1 MTIRVIAAVV
11 DTKQLRLYKE
21 DGSTVDIPQGD
32 ARLAQ
37 LLEQC
42 KPLSNPKAFRL
53 PVNGSGQAYVEV
65 QFEVPEKVRE
75 NAFGDYEKK
84 AGGFTKFF
92 RVVKTKISHLFGDGQ
107 VDDTPVA
114 HVTPTQFGELPILE
128 LDAPVSAPETPKIDA
143 AIADIMAHAEPVS
156 SETFD
161 DNDTTENH
169 TIVAVTDNGK
179 GKVVAVPGVEALK
192 GHVAHAIKLGN
203 TKGMDA
209 FLKRLGAAI
218 SQRGHSVQDVLRF
231 MERGDLPVAD
241 DGCII
246 AYKVLR
252 STNKV
257 DNSPLGQGIFVDCH
271 TGKVEQRVGS
281 FVTQSIDLI
290 RQDKSQCGT
299 GLHIA
304 RRAYLRSFG
313 GDIIVMVKI
322 RPEDVIVVPEG
333 EPDKMRVKG
342 YHILAKIP
350 KDEHV
355 KLRSNEAMVGTNA
368 LKLLTMAI
376 AGDHIDIIETVEI
389 TSASGGSFT
398 RIPVETSKNYVPSVK
413 KETPKTAPIP
423 EPMKKVEPVLDA
435 PRVDP
440 KAVAKEIEAKKAE
453 APKTKAQE
461 ARELYTNGK
470 ITELNAFKKKAKK
483 SWEALGFSHEEIV
496 LLAGSKGELIT
507 SPVTNGQPAVQP
519 APVQEKIPNKKT
531 HAAIKEVRDGKAK
544 KTGTVA
550 ETMKELNKPT
560 SKKKKETK
568 PVATPTPTLTGTRAE
583 VARILFDQAVAGDKS
598 RWGTLWRHQK
608 DCKKSWK
615 ILGFTDREVERI
627 KVNKPDHI

>member
-21 DGSTVDIPQGD
+21 DGTTVDIPQGD
-32 ARLAQ
+32 TRLVQ
-37 LLEQC
+37 FLEQC

-53 PVNGSGQAYVEV
+53 STNGNGQAYVEI
-65 QFEVPEKVRE
+65 EYKVPEKVRE

-107 VDDTPVA
+107 VDDTPVT
-114 HVTPTQFGELPILE
+114 HVPPTQLGELPTLE
-128 LDAPVSAPETPKIDA
+128 LDTPLPAPETPKMDA

-179 GKVVAVPGVEALK
+179 GKAVVVPGVEKLK
-192 GHVAHAIKLGN
+192 EHVTHAVKLGN
-203 TKGMDA
+203 TKGMEA
-209 FLKRLGAAI
+209 LLKRLGAAI
-218 SQRGHSVQDVLRF
+218 GQRGHTVQDVLKF
-231 MERGDLPVAD
+231 IERGDLPVAD

-252 STNKV
+252 STDKI

-281 FVTQSIDLI
+281 FVTQSINLI
-290 RQDKSQCGT
+290 RQDKAQCGT

-304 RRAYLRSFG
+304 RRAYLRNFG

-322 RPEDVIVVPEG
+322 RPEDVIVVPNG

-350 KDEHV
+350 KDEHA
-355 KLRSNEAMVGTNA
+355 KLRSNEAMTGSNA

-376 AGDHIDIIETVEI
+376 AGDHIDIIEIIEI
-389 TSASGGSFT
+389 TSANGGSFT
-398 RIPVETSKNYVPSVK
+398 RTPVETSKNYVPPVK

-423 EPMKKVEPVLDA
+423 EPVKKVEPKLDA
-435 PRVDP
+435 PMVDP
-440 KAVAKEIEAKKAE
+440 KAVAKEVEAKKAE

-470 ITELNAFKKKAKK
+470 IAELNAFKKKAKK
-483 SWEALGFSHEEIV
+483 SWETLGFSHEEIV
-496 LLAGSKGELIT
+496 LLAGSKGELVT
-507 SPVTNGQPAVQP
+507 SPITNGQPAVGKMSK
-519 APVQEKIPNKKT
+519 AEIIKQEKAVSTVTPVVE
-531 HAAIKEVRDGKAK
+531 AISEKE
-544 KTGTVA
+544 
-550 ETMKELNKPT
+550 E
-560 SKKKKETK
+560 
-568 PVATPTPTLTGTRAE
+568 PVTAPTLTGTRAE
-583 VARILFDQAVAGDKS
+583 VARTLFDQAVAGDKS

-608 DCKKSWK
+608 DCKKSWF
-615 ILGFTDREVERI
+615 ILGFTAKEIERI

>member
-21 DGSTVDIPQGD
+21 DGSTVDILQGD

-92 RVVKTKISHLFGDGQ
+92 RVVKAKIGHLFGDGQ
-107 VDDTPVA
+107 IDDTPVA
-114 HVTPTQFGELPILE
+114 HVAPTQLGELPTLGLGTSI
-128 LDAPVSAPETPKIDA
+128 SAPETPKIDA
-143 AIADIMAHAEPVS
+143 AIADIMTHAEPVS

-192 GHVAHAIKLGN
+192 GHVAHATKLGN

-209 FLKRLGAAI
+209 FLKRLAAFI
-218 SQRGHSVQDVLRF
+218 TQREHTVQDVLKF

-246 AYKVLR
+246 AYKVLK
-252 STNKV
+252 TP
-257 DNSPLGQGIFVDCH
+257 DNAETANVFVDCH
-271 TGKVEQRVGS
+271 SGKIKQRVGS
-281 FVTQSIDLI
+281 YVC
-290 RQDKSQCGT
+290 QDEKLVDPSRRTECST

-304 RRAYLRSFG
+304 RRGYLGSFG
-313 GDIIVMVKI
+313 GNIIVMVKI
-322 RPEDVIVVPEG
+322 RPEDVIAVPYG
-333 EPDKMRVKG
+333 DPNKIRVKG

-350 KDEHV
+350 SNEHS
-355 KLRSNEAMVGTNA
+355 KLRSNTAMTDSNA

-376 AGDHIDIIETVEI
+376 AGDHIGIIEEVRVTEARGGGVVI
-389 TSASGGSFT
+389 TPMNAEK
-398 RIPVETSKNYVPSVK
+398 VHQPSLK
-413 KETPKTAPIP
+413 KDTAKTAPIP
-423 EPMKKVEPVLDA
+423 EPMKKIEPVLDA
-435 PRVDP
+435 PKVDP
-440 KAVAKEIEAKKAE
+440 KAVAKEVEAKKAE

-461 ARELYTNGK
+461 ARELYINGK

-483 SWEALGFSHEEIV
+483 SWETLGFSHEEIV
-496 LLAGSKGELIT
+496 LLAGSNGEL
-507 SPVTNGQPAVQP
+507 V
-519 APVQEKIPNKKT
+519 
-531 HAAIKEVRDGKAK
+531 
-544 KTGTVA
+544 TVA

-560 SKKKKETK
+560 PTPKKKETK
-568 PVATPTPTLTGTRAE
+568 PVATPAPTLTGTRAE
-583 VARILFDQAVAGDKS
+583 VARTLFDQAVAGDKS

-615 ILGFTDREVERI
+615 ILGFTDREIERI

>member
-1 MTIRVIAAVV
+1 MNIRVIAAIV

-32 ARLAQ
+32 ARLVR

-42 KPLSNPKAFRL
+42 KSLSNPKAFHL
-53 PVNGSGQAYVEV
+53 PINESGQAYVEV

-107 VDDTPVA
+107 IDDTPIA
-114 HVTPTQFGELPILE
+114 HVPPTQLGKLPTL
-128 LDAPVSAPETPKIDA
+128 DA
-143 AIADIMAHAEPVS
+143 AIADIMTHAESVS

-161 DNDTTENH
+161 DNDTTQKH

-179 GKVVAVPGVEALK
+179 GKAVVVPGVEKLK
-192 GHVAHAIKLGN
+192 EHVAHATKQNN
-203 TKGMDA
+203 TKGMEA

-218 SQRGHSVQDVLRF
+218 SQRGHSVQDVLKF

-252 STNKV
+252 STSKV

-290 RQDKSQCGT
+290 RQDKHQCGT

-304 RRAYLRSFG
+304 RRAYLGKFG

-322 RPEDVIVVPEG
+322 RPEDVIVVPNG
-333 EPDKMRVKG
+333 DPDKMRVKG

-350 KDEHV
+350 KGEHA
-355 KLRSNEAMVGTNA
+355 KLRSNEAMTGSNA

-376 AGDHIDIIETVEI
+376 AGDHIDIIETIKI
-389 TSASGGSFT
+389 TSANGGSFT
-398 RIPVETSKNYVPSVK
+398 RTPVETSKNYVPTIK
-413 KETPKTAPIP
+413 KETPKTAPVA
-423 EPMKKVEPVLDA
+423 EPKKVEPPKLDG
-435 PRVDP
+435 PMVDP
-440 KAVAKEIEAKKAE
+440 KAVAKELEAKKAE

-461 ARELYTNGK
+461 ARELYVAGK
-470 ITELNAFKKKAKK
+470 YAELKALKKATKK
-483 SWEALGFSHEEIV
+483 GYDKLGFTPEEEDLIV
-496 LLAGSKGELIT
+496 GSKGD
-507 SPVTNGQPAVQP
+507 SPVTNGQPVVQPVPP
-519 APVQEKIPNKKT
+519 APVKEKTPNKKT
-531 HAAIKEVRDGKAK
+531 RAAIKEVRDGKAQ

-550 ETMKELNKPT
+550 QTMKELNKPT
-560 SKKKKETK
+560 PKKKETK
-568 PVATPTPTLTGTRAE
+568 PVAMPAPTLTGTRAE
-583 VARILFDQAVAGDKS
+583 VARTLFDQAVAGDKS

-608 DCKKSWK
+608 DCKKSWF
-615 ILGFTDREVERI
+615 ILGFTAKEIERI

>member
-32 ARLAQ
+32 PRLAQ

-84 AGGFTKFF
+84 TGGLTKFF

-114 HVTPTQFGELPILE
+114 HVAPTQLGELPTLE
-128 LDAPVSAPETPKIDA
+128 LDTPVPAPETPKMDA

-169 TIVAVTDNGK
+169 TIVAVTDNGR
-179 GKVVAVPGVEALK
+179 GKAVAVPGVEALK
-192 GHVAHAIKLGN
+192 GHVAHAAKLGN
-203 TKGMDA
+203 TKGMEA

-218 SQRGHSVQDVLRF
+218 SQRGHSVQDVLKF
-231 MERGDLPVAD
+231 MERGDLPLTD

-252 STNKV
+252 STSKV

-290 RQDKSQCGT
+290 RQDKAQCGT

-322 RPEDVIVVPEG
+322 KPEDVIVVPNG
-333 EPDKMRVKG
+333 EPDKMRVRG

-350 KDEHV
+350 KDEHI
-355 KLRSNEAMVGTNA
+355 KLRSNQEMTGTNA

-376 AGDHIDIIETVEI
+376 AGDHIDVIEIIEI
-389 TSASGGSFT
+389 TSPSGGSFT
-398 RIPVETSKNYVPSVK
+398 RTPVETSKNYVPQVK
-413 KETPKTAPIP
+413 KDTPKTVPVSAPV
-423 EPMKKVEPVLDA
+423 KKPDPVLDA
-435 PRVDP
+435 PKVDP
-440 KAVAKEIEAKKAE
+440 KAVAKEVEAKKAE

-461 ARELYTNGK
+461 ARELYIAGK
-470 ITELNAFKKKAKK
+470 YVELKAFKKAAKK
-483 SWEALGFSHEEIV
+483 GYDKLGFTPEEEDLIV
-496 LLAGSKGELIT
+496 GSTGN
-507 SPVTNGQPAVQP
+507 SPVTNGQPAVKSTP
-519 APVQEKIPNKKT
+519 AAPAKEKTPNKKT
-531 HAAIKEVRDGKAK
+531 RAAIKEVRDGKAQ

-550 ETMKELNKPT
+550 QTMKELNKPT
-560 SKKKKETK
+560 PKKKETK
-568 PVATPTPTLTGTRAE
+568 PVATPAPTLTGTRAE
-583 VARILFDQAVAGDKS
+583 VARTLFDQAVAGDKS

-615 ILGFTDREVERI
+615 ILGFTDREIERI

>member
-42 KPLSNPKAFRL
+42 KPLSNPKASRL
-53 PVNGSGQAYVEV
+53 PINGSGQAYVEV
-65 QFEVPEKVRE
+65 QFEVPKKVRE

-107 VDDTPVA
+107 IDDTPIV
-114 HVTPTQFGELPILE
+114 HVPPIQFGKLPT
-128 LDAPVSAPETPKIDA
+128 SETPKMDA

-192 GHVAHAIKLGN
+192 GHIAHAAKLGS
-203 TKGMDA
+203 TKGMEA
-209 FLKRLGAAI
+209 FLKRLGAFI
-218 SQRGHSVQDVLRF
+218 TQREHTVQDVLKF
-231 MERGDLPVAD
+231 MERGDLPLAE

-246 AYKVLR
+246 AYKVLK
-252 STNKV
+252 TP
-257 DNSPLGQGIFVDCH
+257 DNAETANIFVDCYS
-271 TGKVEQRVGS
+271 GKIKQRVGS
-281 FVTQSIDLI
+281 YVC
-290 RQDKSQCGT
+290 QDEKLVNPSRRTECST

-304 RRAYLRSFG
+304 RRGYLGSFG
-313 GDIIVMVKI
+313 GNIIVMVKI
-322 RPEDVIVVPEG
+322 RPEDVIAVPHG
-333 EPDKMRVKG
+333 DANKIRVKG

-350 KDEHV
+350 SNEHH
-355 KLRSNEAMVGTNA
+355 KLRSNTAMTDSNA

-376 AGDHIDIIETVEI
+376 AGEHIGIIEEVRI
-389 TSASGGSFT
+389 TEAKGGGVVIT
-398 RIPVETSKNYVPSVK
+398 PMNAEKIHQPSLK
-413 KETPKTAPIP
+413 KDTAKTAPIP
-423 EPMKKVEPVLDA
+423 EPVKKIELVLDA
-435 PRVDP
+435 PKVDP
-440 KAVAKEIEAKKAE
+440 KVVAKEVEAKKAE
-453 APKTKAQE
+453 TPKTKAQE

-470 ITELNAFKKKAKK
+470 ITELNALKKKAKK
-483 SWEALGFSHEEIV
+483 SWEALGFSHKEIILFV
-496 LLAGSKGELIT
+496 GPKGELVTSPIT
-507 SPVTNGQPAVQP
+507 SGQPAVGKMSK
-519 APVQEKIPNKKT
+519 AETIKQEKAVSAVTPVVEAVSEAEEPKSKKVKT
-531 HAAIKEVRDGKAK
+531 TPKAK
-544 KTGTVA
+544 SA
-550 ETMKELNKPT
+550 PAAKPIVEPM
-560 SKKKKETK
+560 KKEMK
-568 PVATPTPTLTGTRAE
+568 PVATIAPTLTGTRAE
-583 VARILFDQAVAGDKS
+583 VARTLFEQAVAGDKS

-608 DCKKSWK
+608 DCKKSWQ
-615 ILGFTDREVERI
+615 ILGFTDREIERI

>member
-1 MTIRVIAAVV
+1 MTIRVIAAIV

-75 NAFGDYEKK
+75 NVFGDYEKK

-92 RVVKTKISHLFGDGQ
+92 RVVKAEISHLFGDGQ
-107 VDDTPVA
+107 IDDTPVA
-114 HVTPTQFGELPILE
+114 HVAPTQLGELPTLE
-128 LDAPVSAPETPKIDA
+128 LNTPVSALETPKIDA

-161 DNDTTENH
+161 DNDTTKNH

-179 GKVVAVPGVEALK
+179 GKAVAVPGVEALK
-192 GHVAHAIKLGN
+192 GHVAHATKLGN

-209 FLKRLGAAI
+209 FLKRLGNFI
-218 SQRGHSVQDVLRF
+218 TQRGHTVQDVLKF

-252 STNKV
+252 TP
-257 DNSPLGQGIFVDCH
+257 DNAETANVFVDCH
-271 TGKVEQRVGS
+271 SGRIKQRVGS
-281 FVTQSIDLI
+281 YVC
-290 RQDKSQCGT
+290 QDEKLVDPSRRTECST

-304 RRAYLRSFG
+304 RRGYLGSFG
-313 GDIIVMVKI
+313 GNIIVMVKI
-322 RPEDVIVVPEG
+322 RPEDVIAVPHG
-333 EPDKMRVKG
+333 DPNKIRVKG

-350 KDEHV
+350 SNEHS
-355 KLRSNEAMVGTNA
+355 KLRSNTAMTDSNA

-376 AGDHIDIIETVEI
+376 AGEHIGIIEEVRVTEAEGGGVII
-389 TSASGGSFT
+389 TPMNAEK
-398 RIPVETSKNYVPSVK
+398 VHQPSLK
-413 KETPKTAPIP
+413 KDTAKTAPIP
-423 EPMKKVEPVLDA
+423 EPVKKVEPVLDA
-435 PRVDP
+435 PKVDP
-440 KAVAKEIEAKKAE
+440 KAVAKEVEAKKAE
-453 APKTKAQE
+453 APKTKVQE

-507 SPVTNGQPAVQP
+507 SPVTNGQPEA
-519 APVQEKIPNKKT
+519 ASEKDEPVT
-531 HAAIKEVRDGKAK
+531 
-544 KTGTVA
+544 
-550 ETMKELNKPT
+550 
-560 SKKKKETK
+560 
-568 PVATPTPTLTGTRAE
+568 TPTLTGTRAE
-583 VARILFDQAVAGDKS
+583 VARTLFDQAVAGDKS